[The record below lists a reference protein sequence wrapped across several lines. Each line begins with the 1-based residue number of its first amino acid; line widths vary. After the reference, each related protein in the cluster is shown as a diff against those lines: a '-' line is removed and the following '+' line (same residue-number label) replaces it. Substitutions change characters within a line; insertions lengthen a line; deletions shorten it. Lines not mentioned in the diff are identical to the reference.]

1 MAWRATGGI
10 VASVKYA
17 AEPNLRL
24 SVLKLFTDHL
34 KLLATPI
41 YSAPGCDGPNYR
53 SLIVIAADHPA
64 RILDDLR
71 GGICAINDWDSQSGL
86 NVLRHIIAPLGQ
98 KGRFFLAKSRW
109 PASTSFPSP

>member
-71 GGICAINDWDSQSGL
+71 GGSCAIND
-86 NVLRHIIAPLGQ
+86 
-98 KGRFFLAKSRW
+98 
-109 PASTSFPSP
+109 

>member
-1 MAWRATGGI
+1 
-10 VASVKYA
+10 
-17 AEPNLRL
+17 
-24 SVLKLFTDHL
+24 LKLFTDHL

-71 GGICAINDWDSQSGL
+71 GGICAIND
-86 NVLRHIIAPLGQ
+86 
-98 KGRFFLAKSRW
+98 
-109 PASTSFPSP
+109 